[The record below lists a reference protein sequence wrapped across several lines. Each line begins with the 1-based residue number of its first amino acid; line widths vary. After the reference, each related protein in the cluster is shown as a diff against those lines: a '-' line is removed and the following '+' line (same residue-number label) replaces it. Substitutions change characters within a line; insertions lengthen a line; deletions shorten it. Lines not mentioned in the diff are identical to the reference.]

1 MDNSVFFE
9 VAAAEGEGTLVH
21 HGVYRDDVYS
31 NGRLFNVAPETT
43 QVLVEQIDEARFS
56 EFHEIHGGDRAV

>member
-21 HGVYRDDVYS
+21 HGVYRDDVNS
-31 NGRLFNVAPETT
+31 SGRLINVVPEAT

-56 EFHEIHGGDRAV
+56 EFHEVHGGDRAV

>member
-1 MDNSVFFE
+1 MDSFVFFE
-9 VAAAEGEGTLVH
+9 LAFAEGEGTLVGH
-21 HGVYRDDVYS
+21 AVYRDDVYS
-31 NGRLFNVAPETT
+31 NGNLSNVLPETT